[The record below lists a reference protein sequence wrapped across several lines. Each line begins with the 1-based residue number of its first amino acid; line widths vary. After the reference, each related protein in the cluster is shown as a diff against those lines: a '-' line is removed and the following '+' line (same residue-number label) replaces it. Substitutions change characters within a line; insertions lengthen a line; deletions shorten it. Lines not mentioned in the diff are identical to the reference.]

1 MKKYYDIYTGMI
13 NMKKLIALIVIALSV
28 ATAALAEGYVN
39 DPMSIGVGARAL
51 GMGKAYVAMAEDGDT
66 IFMNPAGLGRI
77 ATPKLSSMYSSLMG
91 DVSYMV
97 VGGVY
102 PYGEK
107 AAIGAGYI
115 GSSVAEIPLTDAT
128 GAPLGAGRW
137 GNNIM
142 FLSYG
147 TYLSQFGLKL
157 DRDVLVGGSFKYYSV
172 GGDGTGVSTAAGSG
186 YDADVAALVPVT
198 ESVMVGVNAQNI
210 IPASM
215 GGKITKSSGQS
226 DNLPATIKLGTKV
239 NVLGQDGTA
248 LYANN
253 ARKLYALADYD
264 YFPGGARNGETHLG
278 VEFWPVNNLAL
289 RVGSDN
295 SSLTAGVGV
304 KVSGVSF
311 DYAYHPYNG
320 IGDNTTHY
328 FSIGY
333 LGEPRKREL
342 KITLTE
348 PKDKQVIYED
358 QVPVK
363 GKVEVIEGDEGKP
376 TGPLTIKVN
385 GANVAVAPDGTFSA
399 VAPVNNYGKKL
410 VQVEASDSA
419 GTTALMESRLV
430 RLNSFADVP
439 DGYWAKSPIENN
451 ATVGLVQGYPD
462 GNFKPERAL
471 TRAELATLLVRAKGV
486 KIPDGRARQAF
497 KDVKPDFWAAKYID
511 IAQREGLIKGYPDKT
526 FRPNNKINKAEGI
539 AVLVRFDQAKLA
551 EVDSKPYWD
560 VSTSHWAAKYI
571 QAAKENGML
580 KYVERNRLRPKD
592 ALVRSESVEMLGKT
606 NLAGGKI
613 KDLYTWEK
621 GFKPGTETQPTI
633 RGAVDNVALNP

>member
-1 MKKYYDIYTGMI
+1 M
-13 NMKKLIALIVIALSV
+13 NMKKIALLITYCLLL
-28 ATAALAEGYVN
+28 TASAAFADGYLN

-51 GMGKAYVAMAEDGDT
+51 GMGKAYVGMAEDGDT
-66 IFMNPAGLGRI
+66 VFMNPAGLARI
-77 ATPKLSSMYSSLMG
+77 AAPRLSSMYSSLMG

-97 VGGVY
+97 IGGAY
-102 PYGEK
+102 PYGDK
-107 AAIGAGYI
+107 ASIGAGYI

-128 GAPLGAGRW
+128 GTPLGSGRW
-137 GNNIM
+137 GNNVM

-157 DRDVLVGGSFKYYSV
+157 DRDVLVGGSLKYYSV
-172 GGDGTGVSTAAGSG
+172 GGDGAGVSDAAGSG
-186 YDADVAALVPVT
+186 YDVDLAALYPVS
-198 ESVMVGVNAQNI
+198 ESVMIGVNAQNI
-210 IPASM
+210 LPASM
-215 GGKITKSSGQS
+215 GGKITKSSGQI
-226 DNLPATIKLGTKV
+226 DTLPATLKVGTKI
-239 NVLGQDGTA
+239 NVMGPEAAIYGNST
-248 LYANN
+248 
-253 ARKLYALADYD
+253 RKLYALADYD
-264 YFPGGARNGETHLG
+264 TFLNNSARSGELHLG
-278 VEFWPVNNLAL
+278 AEFWPTNNLAL

-295 SSLTAGVGV
+295 NSLTAGVGV

-320 IGDNTTHY
+320 LGENTTHY

-358 QVPVK
+358 QIPVK
-363 GKVEVIEGDEGKP
+363 GKVEVIEGDDGKP
-376 TGPLTIKVN
+376 TGPLTLKIN
-385 GANVAVAPDGTFSA
+385 GVNVAVNADGTFSA
-399 VAPVNNYGKKL
+399 TAPVSKYGKNL
-410 VQVEASDSA
+410 VQAEATDNA
-419 GTTALMESRLV
+419 GTSAAIESRLV

-471 TRAELATLLVRAKGV
+471 TRAELATLLVRAKGI
-486 KIPDGRARQAF
+486 KLPEGRARQAF
-497 KDVKPDFWAAKYID
+497 KDVKPDFWAAKYIEV
-511 IAQREGLIKGYPDKT
+511 AQREGLVKGYPDRS

-539 AVLVRFDQAKLA
+539 AVMVRFDQLRLA
-551 EVDSKPYWD
+551 EVETKPYWD

-580 KYVERNRLRPKD
+580 KFVERNRLSPKSIL
-592 ALVRSESVEMLGKT
+592 ARSESVEMLGKT
-606 NLAGGKI
+606 SLANGKI

-621 GFKPGTETQPTI
+621 GFKPGTETQPLI
-633 RGAVDNVALNP
+633 RGGLDNVALRP